1 MRRLGLIAAL
11 GMMLLALGAPAVSAQ
26 SFDLPAP
33 ERPHVWDFAMWCSA
47 LQGYPAERCEART
60 PEDEAEYQA
69 YVARTSRFATARE
82 YKPWLGPLRVR
93 KANPGYYSPF

>member
-11 GMMLLALGAPAVSAQ
+11 GMTLLALGASAQ

-33 ERPHVWDFAMWCSA
+33 ERPHIWDFAMWCSA
-47 LQGYPAERCEART
+47 LQGYPAERCEAQSE
-60 PEDEAEYQA
+60 EDKAAYNA

-93 KANPGYYSPF
+93 KTNPGYYSPF